1 MRRKKSYFSDFMH
14 EYLLPAMPHS
24 NVLDFKTSTTYLKQW
39 LAGQPISTEFTL
51 ASLLHTDF
59 EKLLPAFGANLRLLI
74 GLIATDT
81 MNIDLRIEALGKSS
95 GEIDQLR
102 EYVSNEVL
110 YIVERQLQEAHKTIT
125 DDARRPKKERYEVT
139 DSLFLLLLIC
149 GVAIGCAVAA
159 TCSGV
164 RILFTSYA
172 TYLLTFLALK
182 GQNSTTR

>member
-1 MRRKKSYFSDFMH
+1 MRIKKGFFSDFMH
-14 EYLLPAMPHS
+14 DYLLPAMPHS
-24 NVLDFKTSTTYLKQW
+24 NLLDFKTSTTYLKQW

-59 EKLLPAFGANLRLLI
+59 EKLFPAFGANLGLLV
-74 GLIATDT
+74 GFIATDT
-81 MNIDLRIEALGKSS
+81 MNIDLRIEALGQSS

-102 EYVSNEVL
+102 EYVSKEVL
-110 YIVERQLQEAHKTIT
+110 YSVERQLQEAHKKIT

-149 GVAIGCAVAA
+149 GVAIGCAVGV

-164 RILFTSYA
+164 CMLFTLY
-172 TYLLTFLALK
+172 
-182 GQNSTTR
+182 TT